1 MKKIF
6 LSALLFAI
14 GFTFAQNKFDA
25 DKLVN
30 EGVPY
35 HDKGDYEGAIN
46 KYDQALQLD
55 KDNLLALAEKSFSL
69 FSLKKYE
76 ESINCC
82 MLAIEKHPDDPILKS
97 IYVTYGNA
105 LDSMNKTDKAFEI
118 YDEGLKKFP
127 QYYQLHF
134 NKGITYSSIK
144 KYDKS
149 ITSFQSAVL
158 INPKHGS
165 SFNAIARLENLNN
178 KNRIPAILA
187 FSRFFIIEPKSDR
200 AVQNLE
206 TLKEIMMRG
215 VEKTGKK
222 SISLKID
229 SSILQDSTDVKNEND
244 FSSTDMI
251 LSMTAALDY
260 DKKNAKKTEVE
271 NFIRKFETICSSLEE
286 LKKGNSGFYWDFLT
300 PYFIEMKN
308 RKLIEPFAYVVFSSS
323 SNEDVAKW
331 LKTNDFLVDKLYNW
345 SKEYK
350 WKTNN

>member
-1 MKKIF
+1 MKKIV
-6 LSALLFAI
+6 LSALLFSI
-14 GFTFAQNKFDA
+14 SISFAQNKFDA

-30 EGVPY
+30 EGIPY

-69 FSLKKYE
+69 FSSKKYE

-82 MLAIEKHPDDPILKS
+82 KLAIEKHPDNPLLKS
-97 IYVTYGNA
+97 VYVTYGNA
-105 LDSMNKTDKAFEI
+105 LDGIKKTDQAFGI

-127 QYYQLHF
+127 DYYQLHF

-144 KYDKS
+144 KYNEA
-149 ITSFQSAVL
+149 IASFQSAVL

-178 KNRIPAILA
+178 TNRIPAILA
-187 FSRFFIIEPKSDR
+187 FSRFFIIESNSNR
-200 AVQNLE
+200 AKQNLE
-206 TLKEIMMRG
+206 SLKEIMVRG

-222 SISLKID
+222 SISLNINA
-229 SSILQDSTDVKNEND
+229 SILTDSAAVKKEND

-286 LKKGNSGFYWDFLT
+286 LKSKNSGFYWDFLT

-308 RKLIEPFAYVVFSSS
+308 RKLIEPFAYVVYSSS
-323 SNEDVAKW
+323 GNEDVGKW
-331 LKTNDFLVDKLYNW
+331 IKTNDFLVDKLYNW
-345 SKEYK
+345 SKNYK